1 MGIGTRWILGHGNNQ
16 DNRSRH
22 KNFSPNIDSNFL
34 SMAFFE
40 KFQFSGDFSRM
51 WKSWTCFD
59 PLTSASRRDQKRF
72 CKCDG
77 KEGHASTELY
87 INTCK
92 YTVVWLYSKV
102 HFYQL
107 LRKSLKYVKGIIFNH
122 FYWGIIVK
130 HAQLLSGASKAGFCL
145 IAKPFSLGTMPY
157 YNIMFS
163 ICSRTAP
170 KFKCSL

>member
-1 MGIGTRWILGHGNNQ
+1 MGLGTRWILGHGNNQ

-22 KNFSPNIDSNFL
+22 EIFNPKYRLEIFEQNI
-34 SMAFFE
+34 FE
-40 KFQFSGDFSRM
+40 KNSLFGHFSRM

-77 KEGHASTELY
+77 KEGHASTQIYANIQSYNCIEKS
-87 INTCK
+87 N
-92 YTVVWLYSKV
+92 
-102 HFYQL
+102 FNQL
-107 LRKSLKYVKGIIFNH
+107 LRKSLKYVNGIIFYH

-130 HAQLLSGASKAGFCL
+130 HVQLLSGASKAGFCL

-170 KFKCSL
+170 KFKYSL

>member
-1 MGIGTRWILGHGNNQ
+1 MVITKITGHVIKIP
-16 DNRSRH
+16 S
-22 KNFSPNIDSNFL
+22 KIWSPNIDSKFL
-34 SMAFFE
+34 SKAFFE
-40 KFQFSGDFSRM
+40 KFRFFGDFSRM

-77 KEGHASTELY
+77 KEGHASAQIYANIQSYNCIEKS
-87 INTCK
+87 N
-92 YTVVWLYSKV
+92 
-102 HFYQL
+102 FNQL
-107 LRKSLKYVKGIIFNH
+107 LRKSLKYVNGIILNH

-130 HAQLLSGASKAGFCL
+130 HVQLLSGASKAGFCL

-170 KFKCSL
+170 KF

>member
-1 MGIGTRWILGHGNNQ
+1 MVITKITGHVIKISLQISIWIFWA
-16 DNRSRH
+16 
-22 KNFSPNIDSNFL
+22 K
-34 SMAFFE
+34 
-40 KFQFSGDFSRM
+40 
-51 WKSWTCFD
+51 KSWTCFD

-77 KEGHASTELY
+77 KEGHASAELY
-87 INTCK
+87 INICK
-92 YTVVWLYSKV
+92 YTVMWLYRKV
-102 HFYQL
+102 HFTSYCVNPWNT
-107 LRKSLKYVKGIIFNH
+107 STEYFYH

-130 HAQLLSGASKAGFCL
+130 HVQLLSGASKAGFCL

-170 KFKCSL
+170 KFKCNL